1 MVQVNL
7 LLSGQEQFM
16 MASTEGNPEWP
27 AFPARLMALPAVND
41 ACGLASHLYQ
51 RSKEYRQ
58 VGVALA
64 AAENSFKT
72 AVTKAAPLAEPL
84 LRYAGHLKP
93 LDDWA
98 CRRLDDVERMVPV
111 VTKPSSEVRQ

>member
-1 MVQVNL
+1 
-7 LLSGQEQFM
+7 M
-16 MASTEGNPEWP
+16 MASTEISPAWP

-41 ACGLASHLYQ
+41 ACGLAAHLYQ

-58 VGVALA
+58 VGAALGV
-64 AAENSFKT
+64 AENSLKT

-93 LDDWA
+93 LDEWA
-98 CRRLDDVERMVPV
+98 CRRLDDVERMMPGCHQ
-111 VTKPSSEVRQ
+111 TFLGGFAGHT